1 MFGNVISGSMCPWA
15 FLLGFDFLDHP
26 ILVETFYMF
35 VIRFTFAWI

>member
-1 MFGNVISGSMCPWA
+1 MFGNVISGSMSPWA
-15 FLLGFDFLDHP
+15 FPWFDFIDHP